1 MRVAMAFLRLVLVL
15 MACSTAALAVSVHQG
30 IGQPD
35 LSSWCPLDWL
45 ASCSSGVAALTQD
58 GLELEATQAPP
69 PSALELSLELM
80 PYRSLLFVL
89 RSEQPIGHVRV
100 LLDQRELQRIKVPQ
114 GNWWIQ
120 VDDLP
125 ARGVLRLELDP
136 HCEKLLIR
144 SVYFPCSVQVWDCRW
159 AFLGGVILGAVVTT
173 LLCLVTR

>member
-1 MRVAMAFLRLVLVL
+1 MRGAMVFLRLVLVL
-15 MACSTAALAVSVHQG
+15 MAYSTAALAVSVHQG

-35 LSSWCPLDWL
+35 LSTWCPLDWL
-45 ASCSSGVAALTQD
+45 TSCSSGVAALTGE

-69 PSALELSLELM
+69 PSALELSLKLI

-100 LLDQRELQRIKVPQ
+100 LLDQRELRRIEVPQ

-125 ARGVLRLELDP
+125 AQGVLRLELDP

-144 SVYFPCSVQVWDCRW
+144 SVYFPCSARVGDCRW
-159 AFLGGVILGAVVTT
+159 AFLGGVVLGAVVTT
-173 LLCLVTR
+173 LLCLMTR

>member
-1 MRVAMAFLRLVLVL
+1 MRVAMVFLRLVLVL
-15 MACSTAALAVSVHQG
+15 MAYSTAALAVSVHQG

-35 LSSWCPLDWL
+35 LSTWCPLDWL
-45 ASCSSGVAALTQD
+45 TSCSSGVAALTGE

-69 PSALELSLELM
+69 PSALELSLKLI

-100 LLDQRELQRIKVPQ
+100 LLDQRELRRIEVPQ

-125 ARGVLRLELDP
+125 AQGVLRLELDP

-144 SVYFPCSVQVWDCRW
+144 SVYFPCSARVGDCRW
-159 AFLGGVILGAVVTT
+159 AFLGGVVLGAVVTT
-173 LLCLVTR
+173 LLCLMTR

>member
-1 MRVAMAFLRLVLVL
+1 MRVAMMFLRLVLVL
-15 MACSTAALAVSVHQG
+15 MAYSTAALAVSVHQG

-35 LSSWCPLDWL
+35 LSTWCPLDWL
-45 ASCSSGVAALTQD
+45 ASCSSGVAALTGE

-69 PSALELSLELM
+69 PSALELSLKLI

-100 LLDQRELQRIKVPQ
+100 LLDQRELRRIEVPQ

-125 ARGVLRLELDP
+125 AQGVLRLELDP

-144 SVYFPCSVQVWDCRW
+144 SVYFPCSARVGDCRW
-159 AFLGGVILGAVVTT
+159 AFLGGVVLGAVVTT
-173 LLCLVTR
+173 LLCLMTR